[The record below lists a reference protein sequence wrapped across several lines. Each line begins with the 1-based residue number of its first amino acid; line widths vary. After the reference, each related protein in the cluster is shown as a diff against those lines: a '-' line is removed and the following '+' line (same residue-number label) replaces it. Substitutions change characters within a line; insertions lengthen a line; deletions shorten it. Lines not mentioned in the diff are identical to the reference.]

1 MAKIFTAQQ
10 MAWVD
15 GETAKQQCI
24 SRFQLMERAAGVLLS
39 ALESRYVLSKERFV
53 VVCGKGNNGGDGLV
67 LAQYLRQRQAKV
79 ILYLLEATS
88 YSEDNKNAQKRNPVS
103 LIQKF
108 APEDRLDIP
117 DDAIILDCL
126 FGYGMQRGLDDSW
139 QHIVGQINTSGCK
152 VIAVDMPSGL
162 LSDSPTPIGCPVVY
176 AHEVLTFQSP
186 KLALL
191 MPDNQPFFE
200 EFEVLDIGLTEE
212 AMARVTSDSIYVTKE
227 DIQPFYKRRKKF
239 GHKGV
244 FGHVLL
250 IGGSYGK
257 IGAVQLASK
266 AALRSGCGLLSLYV
280 PRCGY
285 DILQT
290 AVPEAMLIT
299 DEQENLISSFP
310 DIAPYQ
316 AMGLGVGMGTGE
328 KTKAAFREFLTAA
341 PSIPLVLDADALNVL
356 AQEPDL
362 LALIPPRSI
371 LTPHPKEL
379 QRIIGA
385 WDNDW
390 EKIEKTKQLAT
401 RYQLCILIKGANTA
415 IVLAD
420 GRVYFNSTGN
430 VGMATGGSG
439 DALTGVLT
447 ALLGQGYSTEEAA
460 VMGGYLHGR
469 AADIAV
475 VGIGTYSLLPTD
487 TIQFLPQ
494 AFLELE
500 KTT

>member
-1 MAKIFTAQQ
+1 MTKIFTAEQ

-15 GETAKQQCI
+15 GETAKQQCV
-24 SRFQLMERAAGVLLS
+24 SSFQLMERAAGVLLS

-79 ILYLLEATS
+79 SLYLLDATS
-88 YSEDNKNAQKRNPVS
+88 YSQDNKDAQKRNPVS

-108 APEDRLDIP
+108 APEDQLDIP

-139 QHIVGQINTSGCK
+139 HNIVGQINNSGCK

-162 LSDSPTPIGCPVVY
+162 SSDGPTPIGCPVVY

-191 MPDNQPFFE
+191 MPDNQSFFE
-200 EFEVLDIGLTEE
+200 GFEVLDIGLTEE

-250 IGGSYGK
+250 MGGSYGK

-266 AALRSGCGLLSLYV
+266 AALRSGCGLLSSYV

-285 DILQT
+285 SILQT

-316 AMGLGVGMGTGE
+316 AMGLGVGMGTEE
-328 KTKAAFREFLTAA
+328 KTKTAFREFLTAA
-341 PSIPLVLDADALNVL
+341 PSIPMVLDADALNVL
-356 AQEPDL
+356 AQESDL
-362 LALIPPRSI
+362 LASIPLRSI

-379 QRIIGA
+379 KRIIGD
-385 WDNDW
+385 WNDDW
-390 EKIEKTKQLAT
+390 HKIEKTRLLASQ
-401 RYQLCILIKGANTA
+401 YNLCVLIKGANSA
-415 IVLAD
+415 IVLPD

-439 DALTGVLT
+439 DALTGILT
-447 ALLGQGYSTEEAA
+447 ALLGQGYSTKEAA
-460 VMGGYLHGR
+460 VMGVYLHGR

-475 VGIGTYSLLPTD
+475 AETGVYSLLPSD
-487 TIQFLPQ
+487 IIRSLPQ

-500 KTT
+500 KE